1 MKNNNEPRIFAKSSV
16 DGPAGNQN
24 NEPRELSQLLS
35 TEPMEDNTKS
45 TDLEEQGELE
55 RQVRIVTKL
64 STKGGGE
71 QAFVSPS
78 VFDAAEGVRE
88 IVTEALTTGVLPD
101 NRIRIKVYGIRGT
114 KVVHL
119 LAEVNVEV
127 RPNKFALYV

>member
-1 MKNNNEPRIFAKSSV
+1 MNIDNAQRIFAESSA
-16 DGPAGNQN
+16 DEPANLQPEN
-24 NEPRELSQLLS
+24 SAA
-35 TEPMEDNTKS
+35 
-45 TDLEEQGELE
+45 DLEEQGELE

-78 VFDAAEGVRE
+78 VFDAAEGIRE

-101 NRIRIKVYGIRGT
+101 NRIRIKVYGTRGT
-114 KVVHL
+114 KIAHL

-127 RPNKFALYV
+127 RPDKFALYV